1 VTPHLAWNGLERG
14 PRGIPSHTVNRS
26 STRTI
31 SVQMRFMRVYKLCI
45 YIIISSSH
53 SLSLPISSSP
63 YLSSSL
69 TPLSLTSPSLPLFL
83 SLPLSLPLLFP
94 LSPSLFL
101 SSESPFFPP
110 TPSLSLYRLLFL
122 TRPKK

>member
-31 SVQMRFMRVYKLCI
+31 SIYGRFRWAYKLCI

-69 TPLSLTSPSLPLFL
+69 TLLSLTSPSLPLFL
-83 SLPLSLPLLFP
+83 SLPLSLPLLLP

-101 SSESPFFPP
+101 SSQSPFFPP
-110 TPSLSLYRLLFL
+110 PSTLPLPPSFSY
-122 TRPKK
+122 